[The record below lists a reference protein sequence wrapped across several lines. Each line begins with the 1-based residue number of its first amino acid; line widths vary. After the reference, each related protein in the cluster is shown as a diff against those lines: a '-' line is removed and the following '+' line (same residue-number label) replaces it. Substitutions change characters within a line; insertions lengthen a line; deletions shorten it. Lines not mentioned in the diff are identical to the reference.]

1 MILIGLLLI
10 AAVCLA
16 VGLDLASAAW
26 LVGSL
31 AATAAAAYLLWRNRH
46 KIGAPATPAA
56 EPDAEE
62 HDDSGP
68 FAPIPPVHDVSVA
81 ADHVWVVDGRP
92 EFHLA
97 GCARL
102 GPAAEPIPRM
112 QAIEDGFVACTACR
126 PATPVPAAPPVAD
139 APTGVV
145 RVADAPTEVLPVVAA
160 DDVWVVDG
168 RPNYRLAGCTL
179 LAGATAEAIPRSQA
193 LEDGFIG
200 CGVCDPDG
208 VRASA
213 PEPEPLVVPEPEP
226 LVASEPVALVAP
238 EPVVEATAEHG
249 AAPGQVWVVDGRPRY
264 HRSECMII
272 KGQHAEPIPHEQA
285 TEDGFTPCSLCEPD
299 VVRSP

>member
-16 VGLDLASAAW
+16 VGLDLASAVW

-56 EPDAEE
+56 EPDADE

-68 FAPIPPVHDVSVA
+68 FAPIPPAHDVPVT
-81 ADHVWVVDGRP
+81 ADDVWVVDGRP
-92 EFHLA
+92 EYHQA

-102 GPAAEPIPRM
+102 GPAAERIPRT
-112 QAIEDGFVACTACR
+112 QAIEDGFVACAVCR
-126 PATPVPAAPPVAD
+126 PATLVPAAPLVAD

-168 RPNYRLAGCTL
+168 RPNYHLAGCTL
-179 LAGATAEAIPRSQA
+179 LAGATAEPIPRSQA

-213 PEPEPLVVPEPEP
+213 PEP
-226 LVASEPVALVAP
+226 EPVALVAP

-285 TEDGFTPCSLCEPD
+285 TEDGFMPCSLCEPD